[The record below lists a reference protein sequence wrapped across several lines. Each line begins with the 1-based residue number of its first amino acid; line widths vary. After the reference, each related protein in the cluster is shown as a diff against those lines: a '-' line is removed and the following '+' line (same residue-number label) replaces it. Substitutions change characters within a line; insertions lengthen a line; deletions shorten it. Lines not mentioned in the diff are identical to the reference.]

1 MPGRNGFASA
11 AGEPYALGMTGLSPE
26 MLQGLAQTALIVAAG
41 WFFAASGWVGSD
53 ARQPLM
59 RLVIWLFFPA
69 LIFDRVHAN
78 PLLAEASRAA
88 LYLGAGYLLIAG
100 GILVGALLRPMVGI
114 PEGTRGRTFAYAAG
128 INNFGYLGIP
138 MTAALFDRDVV
149 GVLLVHN
156 VGVEAAIW
164 TVGVAYLT
172 GQRGW
177 RVARNLIHPM
187 TMALAVALAINLL
200 GWQDIP
206 VVRLAGKACH
216 DVGACAIPV
225 GLLLTGIY
233 LHETLRGF
241 RFLDDRRVA
250 GGFLAA
256 RLVVMPALILAAA
269 ATLVADPSL
278 RKVMLV
284 QAAMPAGMFT
294 FLIVSHCKGD
304 VGVALRGTLVTSA
317 LCPLTI
323 PVWIEIGR
331 RWLGVG

>member
-1 MPGRNGFASA
+1 MS
-11 AGEPYALGMTGLSPE
+11 GLSPE
-26 MLQGLAQTALIVAAG
+26 MLQGLAQTSLVVAAG
-41 WFFAASGWVGSD
+41 WFFAASGWVGSG

-78 PLLAEASRAA
+78 PLLTDGYRAA
-88 LYLGAGYLLIAG
+88 LYLGTGFLLITV
-100 GILVGALLRPMVGI
+100 GILVASWVRSLLGI
-114 PEGTRGRTFAYAAG
+114 PKGVQGRTFAYAAG

-138 MTAALFDRDVV
+138 MTAALFESDVV

-156 VGVEAAIW
+156 VGIEAAIW

-177 RVARNLIHPM
+177 RVLRNLIHPM
-187 TMALAVALAINLL
+187 TLALAAAMAINLL
-200 GWQDIP
+200 GWQSIA
-206 VVRLAGKACH
+206 VVHLAGEVCAT
-216 DVGACAIPV
+216 VGACALPV

-241 RFLDDRRVA
+241 RFADELRVST
-250 GGFLAA
+250 GFLTT
-256 RLVVMPALILAAA
+256 RLLLMPILILAAA
-269 ATLVADPSL
+269 AYLIKDPIL
-278 RKVMLV
+278 QKVLLV

-304 VGVALRGTLVTSA
+304 VSLALRGTIITTV

-323 PVWIEIGR
+323 PLWIELGR
-331 RWLGVG
+331 RWLGIF

>member
-1 MPGRNGFASA
+1 MSGF
-11 AGEPYALGMTGLSPE
+11 SPE
-26 MLQGLAQTALIVAAG
+26 MLQGLAQTALVVAAG
-41 WFFAASGWVGSD
+41 WFFAASGWVGPE

-59 RLVIWLFFPA
+59 RLIIWLFFPA

-78 PLLAEASRAA
+78 PLLEDGSRAA

-100 GILVGALLRPMVGI
+100 GIAVGALVRPLIGLQPDV
-114 PEGTRGRTFAYAAG
+114 RGRSFAYAAG

-138 MTAALFDRDVV
+138 ITAAIFDRDVV

-172 GQRGW
+172 GQSGW

-187 TMALAVALAINLL
+187 TMALAAALAVNLM
-200 GWQDIP
+200 GWSDLAL
-206 VVRLAGKACH
+206 VRMAGRVTH
-216 DVGACAIPV
+216 EVGSCAIPV

-241 RFLDDRRVA
+241 RPLADRRVA
-250 GGFLAA
+250 AGFLLV
-256 RLVVMPALILAAA
+256 RLALMPALVLAVAA
-269 ATLVADPSL
+269 LLVQDPAL

-294 FLIVSHCKGD
+294 FLIVGHCKGD
-304 VGVALRGTLVTSA
+304 VEVALRGTLVTSA
-317 LCPLTI
+317 ACLVTMPL
-323 PVWIEIGR
+323 WIEVGR
-331 RWLGVG
+331 RWLGLGG

>member
-1 MPGRNGFASA
+1 MSGF
-11 AGEPYALGMTGLSPE
+11 SPE
-26 MLQGLAQTALIVAAG
+26 MLQGLAQTALVVAAG
-41 WFFAASGWVGSD
+41 WFFAASGWVGPE

-59 RLVIWLFFPA
+59 RLIIWLFFPA

-78 PLLAEASRAA
+78 PLLADGSRAA

-100 GILVGALLRPMVGI
+100 GIAVGALVRPLLGLQPDV
-114 PEGTRGRTFAYAAG
+114 RGRSFAYAAG

-138 MTAALFDRDVV
+138 ITAAIFDRDVV

-172 GQRGW
+172 GQSGW

-187 TMALAVALAINLL
+187 TMALAVALAVNLL
-200 GWQDIP
+200 GWSDLAL
-206 VVRLAGKACH
+206 VRMAGRVTH
-216 DVGACAIPV
+216 DVGSCAIPV

-241 RFLDDRRVA
+241 RPLADRRVA
-250 GGFLAA
+250 GGFLLV
-256 RLVVMPALILAAA
+256 RLALMP
-269 ATLVADPSL
+269 TLVLAVAALLVQDPSL

-294 FLIVSHCKGD
+294 FLIVGHCKGD
-304 VGVALRGTLVTSA
+304 VEVALRGTLVTSA
-317 LCPLTI
+317 ACLVTMPL
-323 PVWIEIGR
+323 WIEVGR
-331 RWLGVG
+331 RWLGLAG